1 MLFLMV
7 LVAAYAALWP
17 FTRARWTVRERARI
31 ALAVGM
37 VFAGVS
43 HLVNPLPF
51 VQHLP
56 TWVPERSGIVFASGL
71 VEIALGVALLCPARW
86 RPLVGLALAGYLVA
100 VFPGNVYVAVAGIDV
115 AGQPGGLYPWLRL
128 PLQVVFISLALW
140 STGATS
146 RQSVRDALIDV
157 AASVARRKTGPPVE
171 DAR

>member
-1 MLFLMV
+1 MLFLFV

-17 FTRARWTVRERARI
+17 FTRATWTVRERARI

-37 VFAGVS
+37 VVAGVS

-56 TWVPERSGIVFASGL
+56 TWIPERSLIVFASGL
-71 VEIALGVALLCPARW
+71 AEIAFGVALLSPARW

-115 AGQPGGLYPWLRL
+115 AGQPGGLYSWLRL
-128 PLQVVFISLALW
+128 PLQFVFIGLALW
-140 STGATS
+140 STEAS
-146 RQSVRDALIDV
+146 SVRSVRDALSDV
-157 AASVARRKTGPPVE
+157 VASVTRREAGPPVE
-171 DAR
+171 EAR